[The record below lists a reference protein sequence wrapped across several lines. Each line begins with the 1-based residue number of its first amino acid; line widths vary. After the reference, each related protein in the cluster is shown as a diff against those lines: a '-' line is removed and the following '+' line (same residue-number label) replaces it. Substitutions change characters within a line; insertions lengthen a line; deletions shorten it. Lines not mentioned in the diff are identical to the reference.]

1 MVGGEDEVGGV
12 TCRTTWVGERTLVDL
27 DHVGPAQLGEV
38 TDEAVAYD
46 SGTDYDALCTGWK
59 LTHLETPK
67 IDSLYEIR
75 SISPLYH
82 G

>member
-1 MVGGEDEVGGV
+1 V
-12 TCRTTWVGERTLVDL
+12 
-27 DHVGPAQLGEV
+27 A
-38 TDEAVAYD
+38 DEAVAYD

-59 LTHLETPK
+59 LTHVETPK